1 MRAVQSAILKLA
13 PLGDSGCAFLTAV
26 QSVLGNLSLD
36 DVLGAYD
43 ESLKSGFISKEG
55 YIKNWEALLSF
66 YAKRPV
72 HVLKVEKEA
81 IHLDDLKALITKYGP
96 PFRIF
101 GRYVNN
107 SKEHFVELDARLGVI
122 GNTLEVSECVNK
134 GTLVGLRYAYC

>member
-1 MRAVQSAILKLA
+1 MRAVQSAILKLT

-26 QSVLGNLSLD
+26 QSVLGDLPLD
-36 DVLGAYD
+36 DVLRAYD

-55 YIKNWEALLSF
+55 YINNWETLLSY

-72 HVLKVEKEA
+72 HVLKIEKEC
-81 IHLDDLKALITKYGP
+81 INLDDLKALIAKYGP

-101 GRYVNN
+101 GRFVNN
-107 SKEHFVELDARLGVI
+107 SKEHFVELNDCLGVI